1 VQELSRLDRHAVKAG
16 EQYETDEAGV
26 DGSRL
31 WGGRQVHPETA
42 CVAEATDSLAKY
54 RDAFRFTR
62 IRYRSLLFGRAED
75 SSMVQSDHAV
85 LRTTRSSRRQTGPI
99 GSGAWQ
105 AGPPVDACH
114 QEKAG

>member
-1 VQELSRLDRHAVKAG
+1 VKELSRLDRHTVKAG

-54 RDAFRFTR
+54 RDVFLFTR
-62 IRYRSLLFGRAED
+62 IRSCSCPAELDIHLWSNRTTSFSENQDRREATFGRG
-75 SSMVQSDHAV
+75 AV
-85 LRTTRSSRRQTGPI
+85 LHRGKPTRASACAA
-99 GSGAWQ
+99 SG
-105 AGPPVDACH
+105 G
-114 QEKAG
+114 